1 MSDQSGDAA
10 PGSVTHRSARSFT
23 GQMRSLLL
31 LSALALLS
39 ACAGANPGT
48 RPRAATDAEYLRSR
62 DLMVPVQGVK
72 RSQLRDTYSAPRS
85 GGRAHLALDIMARK
99 GTRVLAADDGYI
111 LRIVRNE
118 LGGKTL
124 YLTDDQRRFVYYYA
138 HLDEWRYGLEEGQRV
153 HRGQLIGSVG
163 TTGNAPAGAPHL
175 HFQVMRMGANRQ
187 YWNGEP
193 LNPIPY
199 LRRTGKER

>member
-1 MSDQSGDAA
+1 MPYQSVDARG
-10 PGSVTHRSARSFT
+10 GSVTHRSAHSFT
-23 GQMRSLLL
+23 GQMRPLLYL
-31 LSALALLS
+31 CTLALLS
-39 ACAGANPGT
+39 ACAGARADT
-48 RPRAATDAEYLRSR
+48 RPRAATDADYLRSR
-62 DLMVPVQGVK
+62 ELMVPVQGVK

-85 GGRAHLALDIMARK
+85 GGRAHLALDIMAKK

-124 YLTDDQRRFVYYYA
+124 YLTDDARRFVYYYA

-153 HRGQLIGSVG
+153 RRGQLIGSVG
-163 TTGNAPAGAPHL
+163 TTGNAPADAPHL
-175 HFQVMRMGANRQ
+175 HFQLMRMGPNRQ